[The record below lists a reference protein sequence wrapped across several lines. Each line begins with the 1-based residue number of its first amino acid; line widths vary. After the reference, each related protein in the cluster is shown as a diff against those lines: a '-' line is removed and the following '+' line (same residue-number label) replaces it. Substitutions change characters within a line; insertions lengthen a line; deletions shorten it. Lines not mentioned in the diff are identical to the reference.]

1 MKHITKTVAVIIF
14 ITCGTLFAQQT
25 IPQPISPIQ
34 QLNLSGPR
42 MGFTILTGEAAQ
54 VLRDDYDVA
63 PIITQFGWQSEVRFF
78 SVADGPTGLME
89 FVGLIGGVDQ
99 ELFLPSL
106 SWLAGVRMPDG
117 REFGVGPNI
126 SVTGTAYVIAGGFTR
141 SYGAMNFPVNFSIL
155 LSKTGAR
162 LSLLVGFN
170 AIANNL

>member
-1 MKHITKTVAVIIF
+1 MKHITQALAVFIL
-14 ITCGTLFAQQT
+14 ITCGTLFAQET
-25 IPQPISPIQ
+25 FPQPISPVHQ
-34 QLNLSGPR
+34 MNLSGPR
-42 MGFTILTGEAAQ
+42 MGFTILTGQAA
-54 VLRDDYDVA
+54 RTMEDEYDLIPV
-63 PIITQFGWQSEVRFF
+63 ITQFGWQSEVRFF

-89 FVGLIGGVDQ
+89 FVGLIGGVEQ
-99 ELFLPSL
+99 EMFLPSL

-141 SYGAMNFPVNFSIL
+141 SYGAMNFPINYSIL

-170 AIANNL
+170 AVANKL